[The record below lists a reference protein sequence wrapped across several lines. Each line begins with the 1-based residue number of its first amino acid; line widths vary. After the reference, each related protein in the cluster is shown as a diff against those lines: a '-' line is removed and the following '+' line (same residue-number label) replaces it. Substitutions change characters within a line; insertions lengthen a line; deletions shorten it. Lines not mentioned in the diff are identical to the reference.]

1 MQVDYFTIARRGRL
15 NALKAL
21 DRRQL
26 ELPGMSEPTL
36 WKDDVY
42 ASNESELD
50 LGVARVQAV

>member
-36 WKDDVY
+36 WKDATYEVSDP
-42 ASNESELD
+42 EFD
-50 LGVARVQAV
+50 LGTARAQAV

>member
-26 ELPGMSEPTL
+26 ELPGMTEPML
-36 WKDDVY
+36 WKDDAY
-42 ASNESELD
+42 MSAEPEFD
-50 LGVARVQAV
+50 LGAASPQSI